1 MAARSIW
8 NGTLTFGTVAIPVKL
23 FSATENRS
31 ISFKE
36 VREADGSRISHKRV
50 GAETGEEVAYSDID
64 KGYDTGNGVVV
75 LTKDEIAAADGTR
88 PKIVEI
94 ESFVKGDEIDPVFY
108 DKAYHLGANK
118 GGERAYRVLLAAL
131 EESGRVGI
139 GRFVLRSREQM
150 VALRPIQGA
159 LGLQTMR
166 FADELVDPD
175 SLEMP
180 KLSKRPGEKE
190 VAMAGKLVEMLEAPW
205 EPEEHAD
212 SYRDAVMDLIKAKAE
227 GKEIKAAPKKKD
239 SGDDLMAALE
249 ASLAAVRE
257 ADGAG
262 ASKTKGGGTEVA
274 DDAPKAGTAKAKD
287 APKRDDDASN
297 TDDEKPAAKKA
308 TPKRAPTKKPGPP
321 AARKKASS

>member
-8 NGTLTFGTVAIPVKL
+8 NGTLTFGTVAIPIKL

-36 VREADGSRISHKRV
+36 VRESDGARISHQRI
-50 GAETGEEVAYSDID
+50 GAESGQEVAYSEID
-64 KGYDTGNGVVV
+64 KGYDTGKGIVV
-75 LTKDEIAAADGTR
+75 LTKDEISAADGTR

-94 ESFVKGDEIDPVFY
+94 ETFVKGSEIDPVFY

-175 SLEMP
+175 DLELPSLT
-180 KLSKRPGEKE
+180 KRPGEKE

-205 EPEEHAD
+205 EPEEHKD
-212 SYRDAVMDLIKAKAE
+212 TYRDAVMELISAKAD
-227 GKEIKAAPKKKD
+227 GKDVKGAAPKKASKD
-239 SGDDLMAALE
+239 DDLMAALE

-262 ASKTKGGGTEVA
+262 AGAKKTKGGGAEL
-274 DDAPKAGTAKAKD
+274 
-287 APKRDDDASN
+287 DDDAAEKATTAASA
-297 TDDEKPAAKKA
+297 KPAAR
-308 TPKRAPTKKPGPP
+308 PKRAPTKKPGPP
-321 AARKKASS
+321 AKKKASS